1 MIVNGRLSSYRL
13 RRRESIAIARI
24 IEQYRNHTDVK
35 EI

>member
-13 RRRESIAIARI
+13 RRRESIAIAEM
-24 IEQYRNHTDVK
+24 IEMYRKRENVT